1 MTNKLRTLLAFSTI
15 AVATSVVPAFCAE
28 MDPMHITVPF
38 AFKAGKTTLPAGDYV
53 VMEENSG
60 VIVIKGNRGN
70 AILLS
75 SAGPDTTAD
84 KAGVSF
90 ARNDQG
96 YVLKSVHAWGRIS
109 SSILPV
115 APVQEK

>member
-1 MTNKLRTLLAFSTI
+1 MTNKLRTFLAFSAI
-15 AVATSVVPAFCAE
+15 AVATAVVPAFGSE
-28 MDPMHITVPF
+28 TDPMHISVPF

-53 VMEENSG
+53 VVEENSG
-60 VIVIKGNRGN
+60 VILIKGSGGN

-75 SAGPDTTAD
+75 SGASDTGAD

-115 APVQEK
+115 APGQEK

>member
-1 MTNKLRTLLAFSTI
+1 
-15 AVATSVVPAFCAE
+15 
-28 MDPMHITVPF
+28 MDPIHISVPF

-53 VMEENSG
+53 VLEENSG
-60 VIVIKGNRGN
+60 IIVIKGSGGS

-75 SAGPDTTAD
+75 SAGPDSIAD

-96 YVLKSVHAWGRIS
+96 YVLKSVHAWGKIS
-109 SSILPV
+109 SSILPITSG
-115 APVQEK
+115 QEK

>member
-1 MTNKLRTLLAFSTI
+1 MTNRLRTLLAFSAIAGAT
-15 AVATSVVPAFCAE
+15 AVAPAFGADT
-28 MDPMHITVPF
+28 DPMHISVPF

-53 VMEENSG
+53 VVEENSG
-60 VIVIKGNRGN
+60 VILIKGNRGN

-75 SAGPDTTAD
+75 SAGPDNIAD

-96 YVLKSVHAWGRIS
+96 YVLKSVHAWGKIS
-109 SSILPV
+109 SSILRV
-115 APVQEK
+115 APGQAK